1 MSGQP
6 AVPDGTWHDTGLA
19 TRTDVGG
26 GQLGPAAEPTEV
38 SILSS
43 HRHLVWTL
51 RLLAVSL
58 ALVQAWVFR
67 YEANPDGVSYLDVAD
82 AYREGRW
89 SDVPNGYWSPLYP
102 GLLAVVTAVL
112 RLPPSGD
119 FVAAH
124 AANVIAFV
132 LALATFEYFLRGI
145 DGFSVASSRTQRA
158 LRRDRWILGYV
169 LFVWATVGLIG
180 LGVITPD
187 ILTAGAAFTVAGIL
201 VRLRST
207 GVRWRHAVGLGVAA
221 GLGYLTKAAFFPLAI
236 VFLVVAGILWSRTK
250 RAVALVIV
258 ATLSFAIVGFPYALQ
273 LSREKGRP
281 TFGEAGRLAYAW
293 MVNGV
298 AGQTHWQG
306 GPSSAGVPIHP
317 TRQIS
322 VTPDAYEF
330 ATPLRGTYP
339 PWYDPSYWYDG
350 VQVKPDLTAQI
361 KIAYRHLPLILEL
374 HAPLLFMLVG
384 AVVALRLG
392 REAMRAGWTRAWRL
406 IVPSM
411 AAIAMYALV
420 FLERRYV
427 APFAV
432 MAWFGVLLILE
443 PTVPSNWRRG
453 LYAGAASVLL
463 LSTVLT
469 LTPRAGALLPGR
481 TNVHWDAAVFVHRSG
496 VRPGDRV
503 AIIGDG
509 VYAYWAR
516 LADVALVA
524 ELPARAAPA
533 YWEGDSERQRA
544 VLEAFR
550 LSGATAV
557 VAENPPRAMQSMGW
571 RVSEDGKRGILSLA
585 TPTP

>member
-1 MSGQP
+1 MSGQRIG
-6 AVPDGTWHDTGLA
+6 PDGTWHDTGPA
-19 TRTDVGG
+19 TRTEMGG
-26 GQLGPAAEPTEV
+26 GQLGPTAEPTEV

-51 RLLAVSL
+51 RLFAVSL
-58 ALVQAWVFR
+58 ALIQAWVFR

-102 GLLAVVTAVL
+102 GLLALVAAVL
-112 RLPPSGD
+112 RLPPSAD
-119 FVAAH
+119 FFVAH
-124 AANVIAFV
+124 VANVIAFV
-132 LALATFEYFLRGI
+132 LALVTFEYFLRGI
-145 DGFSVASSRTQRA
+145 DGVGVASSKTQRA

-180 LGVITPD
+180 LGIITPD
-187 ILTAGAAFTVAGIL
+187 MLVAGAAFTVAGIL
-201 VRLRST
+201 VRLRPT
-207 GVRWRHAVGLGVAA
+207 GARWRHPVGLGVAT
-221 GLGYLTKAAFFPLAI
+221 GLGYLTKAAFFPLTI
-236 VFLVVAGILWSRTK
+236 VFLLVAGVLWSRTK
-250 RAVALVIV
+250 RAVALVLV
-258 ATLSFAIVGFPYALQ
+258 ATLSFAMLALPYALQ

-298 AGQTHWQG
+298 TGQTHWQG
-306 GPSSAGVPIHP
+306 GPPGAGAPIHP

-322 VTPDAYEF
+322 VAPDAYEF

-350 VQVKPDLTAQI
+350 VQAKFDPVAQVM
-361 KIAYRHLPLILEL
+361 IAYRYLPLILEL
-374 HAPLLFMLVG
+374 HAPLLFILVG

-406 IVPSM
+406 IVPSVVAM
-411 AAIAMYALV
+411 GMYASV
-420 FLERRYV
+420 FLESRYV
-427 APFAV
+427 GPFAV
-432 MAWFGVLLILE
+432 MAWFGVLMMLE
-443 PTVPSNWRRG
+443 PSMPSNWRRG

-463 LSTVLT
+463 LSTLLK
-469 LTPRAGALLPGR
+469 LTPRAGAWLPGR
-481 TNVHWDAAVFVHRSG
+481 TNSHGDAAAFVHRSG

-516 LADVALVA
+516 LADVTLVA
-524 ELPARAAPA
+524 ELPARAAPG
-533 YWEGDSERQRA
+533 YWEGDSQRQQA
-544 VLEAFR
+544 VLDAFR
-550 LSGATAV
+550 RSGATAV
-557 VAENPPRAMQSMGW
+557 VAENLPRGMQSLGW
-571 RVSEDGKRGILSLA
+571 RVSGDGKRGVLPLA
-585 TPTP
+585 APMP